1 MNKKIKIT
9 LTIFSLAFVFYIWL
23 IEPQWIEINHY
34 KVKIPLDEEIT
45 ILQISDLY
53 TKGYGLVEKKVIN
66 AIDRIKP
73 DVIVLTGD
81 ISSPWTK
88 INEYREVLSKIK
100 AHKGVY
106 FVNGNWEY
114 WNKIENFKNILN
126 EFQIKNLD
134 NSNKQLTEN
143 IWLLGFDDALEGSP
157 DEKIAFLK
165 VPTNAYKIGIF
176 HSPVYFDSI
185 FKKINLALSGHTHGG
200 QMRLPFIKPFWLPEG
215 SQNYVSG
222 WFKKDASSLYV
233 SRGIGTSVLP
243 FRLFARPEIAVFHI
257 GKNDE

>member
-1 MNKKIKIT
+1 MNIKIKII
-9 LTIFSLAFVFYIWL
+9 LAIFSLTFVFYVWL

-34 KVKIPLDEEIT
+34 NIKIPFDEEVT
-45 ILQISDLY
+45 ILQISDLH

-66 AIDRIKP
+66 AIATIEP

-81 ISSPWTK
+81 ISSPGTSR
-88 INEYREVLSKIK
+88 NEYREVLSKII
-100 AHKGVY
+100 APKGVY

-114 WNKIENFKNILN
+114 WNKIENFNEILN
-126 EFQIKNLD
+126 EFQLKKLD

-157 DEKIAFLK
+157 DEKSAFLN
-165 VPTNAYKIGIF
+165 VPINAYKIGIF

-200 QMRLPFIKPFWLPEG
+200 QMKLPFINPFWLPMG
-215 SQNYVSG
+215 GQKYVSG
-222 WFKKDASSLYV
+222 WFKKEASSLYV
-233 SRGIGTSVLP
+233 SRGIGTSILP